1 MDKGTIMKYK
11 LYVPYLF
18 IFLAMVGLFV
28 FRLGPLFFTGLMSFT
43 DWSMFGAPDWVG
55 FENYADFLGDSTFWK
70 IVGQTLLFCLIFVPV
85 IVLGSLIMAVLL
97 NQGVKGTTAF
107 RAMYFAPVITSTVA
121 VGIVWRWIFG
131 ADVGMLNFLLRSVG
145 VENPPSWLSDR
156 HLALGVVAFV
166 FAWKRL
172 GYYMVIYLAGLQDI
186 PKTLY
191 EAARIDGAGHFMIFR
206 KITVPMVTPT
216 MFFIMIMALVDSFKN
231 FDIIY
236 TMTRGGPG
244 TASTTMAYYIYQ
256 HAFELFQMGPASSI
270 SVLLLVI
277 VGGVSVLN
285 FYYKSRWVQTQG

>member
-1 MDKGTIMKYK
+1 MKYK

-18 IFLAMVGLFV
+18 ILLAMIGLFV
-28 FRLGPLFFTGLMSFT
+28 FRLGPLFFAGVMSVT
-43 DWSMFGAPDWVG
+43 DWSMFGNPGFVG
-55 FENYADFLGDSTFWK
+55 LENYIDFLGDSTFWK
-70 IVGQTLLFCLIFVPV
+70 IVGHTLLFSLIFVPT
-85 IVLGSLIMAVLL
+85 IAFGSLILAVLL

-145 VENPPSWLSDR
+145 VESPPSWLSDR
-156 HLALGVVAFV
+156 QFSLFVVAFV

-191 EAARIDGAGHFMIFR
+191 EAARIDGAGNFGLFR
-206 KITVPMVTPT
+206 RITIPLITPT
-216 MFFIMIMALVDSFKN
+216 MFFITIMALVDSFKN

-244 TASTTMAYYIYQ
+244 RASTTMAYYIYQ
-256 HAFELFQMGPASSI
+256 HAFELFEMGAASSL
-270 SVLLLVI
+270 SMLLLLLV
-277 VGGVSVLN
+277 GGIAVLN
-285 FYYKSRWVQTQG
+285 FYYKSRWVETQG

>member
-1 MDKGTIMKYK
+1 MKYK

-18 IFLAMVGLFV
+18 IFLAMLGLFV
-28 FRLGPLFFTGLMSFT
+28 FRLGPLFMAGIMSFT
-43 DWSMFGAPDWVG
+43 DWSMFGDPGFVG
-55 FENYADFLGDSTFWK
+55 LENYFDFFSDTTFWK
-70 IVGQTLLFCLIFVPV
+70 IVGHTLLFSLIFVPI
-85 IVLGSLIMAVLL
+85 IVFGSLILAVLL

-131 ADVGMLNFLLRSVG
+131 ADVGMLNFLLRSLGVG
-145 VENPPSWLSDR
+145 SPPSWLSDR
-156 HLALGVVAFV
+156 SLSLLVVAVV

-172 GYYMVIYLAGLQDI
+172 GYYMVLYLAGLQDI

-191 EAARIDGAGHFMIFR
+191 EAARIDGAGPFTVFFR
-206 KITVPMVTPT
+206 ITVPLITPI
-216 MFFIMIMALVDSFKN
+216 MFFIMIMAVVDSFKN

-256 HAFELFQMGPASSI
+256 HAFELFQMGQAASLSM
-270 SVLLLVI
+270 VLLVI
-277 VGGVSVLN
+277 VGSFSYLN
-285 FYYKSRWVQTQG
+285 FIYKSRWVQTQG